1 MTMTRQKLVVLMMCF
16 LMIGIASAH
25 GGHEHGAKMAM
36 GTVQTSEKGQVKL
49 TMSDGQNM
57 VFTVDGATRIM
68 TGDALIKAG
77 ELKKGTRAAI
87 KYDDSTTPFKAL
99 EIKLAGSSQG
109 KQSPGRHDHG
119 SGHQH

>member
-36 GTVQTSEKGQVKL
+36 GTVQSSEKGQVKL

-57 VFTVDGATRIM
+57 TFTVDGATKIM
-68 TGDALIKAG
+68 KGGAMVTDG

-99 EIKLAGSSQG
+99 EIKLAGSSGGQH
-109 KQSPGRHDHG
+109 SPGRHDHG